1 MSNNLYI
8 AGVDNEA
15 LAAAASILGTKSK
28 KDTVNAVLQDYV
40 QRHNRLKAL
49 DRLVDMG
56 ARGDFDDLL
65 DKVNYRR

>member
-40 QRHNRLKAL
+40 RRHHRLQAL
-49 DRLVDMG
+49 DRLVEMG
-56 ARGDFDDLL
+56 ERGDFDDLL
-65 DKVNYRR
+65 DKADYRR